1 MALNAIGAI
10 AQERTSMTSLAALK
24 DWLVAGK
31 TIGKTGNLDSDTR
44 LRALPKEEICL
55 YVKAIDNRGLVRLAD
70 KRDWMANLGMT
81 GGVLAASLML
91 IALLLPSG
99 YTLAAGKRLEQMRY
113 ERSQLLNELKILRA
127 REASLTAPDRLVE
140 YAGAKFG
147 EPTAAQVV
155 FAPPSKGTVASLNKH

>member
-1 MALNAIGAI
+1 
-10 AQERTSMTSLAALK
+10 MTSLAALR

-31 TIGKTGNLDSDTR
+31 SIGKTGNMDGDTR

-55 YVKAIDNRGLVRLAD
+55 YVKTIDNRGLVRVAD
-70 KRDWMANLGMT
+70 KKDWMANVGMT

-99 YTLAAGKRLEQMRY
+99 YTLAAGKRLEQMRH
-113 ERSQLLNELKILRA
+113 ERAQMQNELKFLRA
-127 REASLTAPDRLVE
+127 REAALTAPDKLIE
-140 YAGAKFG
+140 YAGARFG

-155 FAPPSKGTVASLNKH
+155 FAPPSKGTVASLGKR